1 MSQVFEPDVGTQIKL
16 DTETNLAGGTNQ
28 KIIARSP
35 SGVVSDLASTIV
47 ETSKI
52 QHVKTAVTLAEAGQW
67 DLQAYIQLGSEIYHG
82 KPVILT
88 VYEIVA

>member
-16 DTETNLAGGTNQ
+16 DTETSLAGGTNE

-35 SGVVSDLASTIV
+35 SGTVSDLAASIV
-47 ETSKI
+47 ETTKI
-52 QHVKTAVTLAEAGQW
+52 QHVKTALTLAEAGQW
-67 DLQAYIQLGSEIYHG
+67 DLQAYVEIGGEKYHG
-82 KPVILT
+82 KRVILT